1 MSPSPSPIPLKR
13 LVLATDLAS
22 DAPDVFA
29 QALGLALRLRA
40 ELYLVHVADTEAPEA
55 SWATLPTVREVLER
69 WGRLRP
75 EASYEAF
82 EALGVR
88 VHAIERR
95 PTDGDVTAAVIRR
108 VSALHPDLL
117 LLGTHQRTGLAQ
129 LLRGSVAET
138 VSRGTLRSTL
148 FLPTP
153 VRPLVLPETGAVA
166 LRRVLVPIAAG
177 AELSPAFF
185 VQLDRLAAQLTDGHV
200 QFVLLHVGTFDTIPE
215 VPIPERARWS
225 WKAEV
230 RRGDPATQ
238 ILEAEVAHEVDLV
251 AMATRGHDS
260 LLDDLLGS
268 VTERVVRRTRCPVFA
283 VPV

>member
-1 MSPSPSPIPLKR
+1 MTPSETPAPLKR

-22 DAPDVFA
+22 DAPEVFA

-40 ELYLVHVADTEAPEA
+40 ELYLVHVADAATPAA

-75 EASYEAF
+75 GASYDEF
-82 EALGVR
+82 EQLGVR
-88 VHAIERR
+88 VHAIEQR

-129 LLRGSVAET
+129 LLRGSVAEA
-138 VSRGTLRSTL
+138 VSRATVRSTL

-177 AELSPAFF
+177 AELAPAFF
-185 VQLDRLAAQLTDGHV
+185 VQLDRLASHLTDGHV
-200 QFVLLHVGTFDTIPE
+200 QFVLLHVGTFDSIPE
-215 VPIPERARWS
+215 VPLPDRPRWS
-225 WKAEV
+225 WKADV
-230 RRGDPATQ
+230 RRGDPVTQ

-251 AMATRGHDS
+251 AMATRGHDA

-283 VPV
+283 VPI